1 MKKFLSILLVLSMAF
16 CVFSGCN
23 KTQPKETESTTE
35 PVSSTVIIKISGD
48 KFSEDFSE
56 TEFYEDLDRIEGI
69 FHTKN
74 AETNE
79 YTLQMTE
86 TAYKKLKEV
95 KSKEVLNGFDEIKNN
110 TENYVTDIEYD
121 DDFRNIK
128 VIADREKIPEGSI
141 NFLND
146 TVIKVISHAM
156 AYQIY
161 TVDGQKLKITVIC
174 SDNEEVVFESEFPIV
189 IE

>member
-1 MKKFLSILLVLSMAF
+1 MKKILALVLVLSMTF
-16 CVFSGCN
+16 VVFAGCS
-23 KTQPKETESTTE
+23 KAPEKETESTTQQN
-35 PVSSTVIIKISGD
+35 SSNVTIKISGD
-48 KFSEDFSE
+48 TFAEDFSE
-56 TEFYEDLDRIEGI
+56 IEFYEALDSIEGI

-74 AETNE
+74 TETNE

-86 TAYKKLKEV
+86 EAYKKLKAV
-95 KSKEVLNGFDEIKNN
+95 KSKEVLNGFEEIKSNA
-110 TENYVTDIEYD
+110 ENYVTEIEYD

-128 VIADREKIPEGSI
+128 VTADREKLPEGSI
-141 NFLND
+141 SILDN
-146 TVIKVISHAM
+146 TVLKIISYAM

-174 SDNEEVVFESEFPIV
+174 SDNEEVVFQSDFPIV